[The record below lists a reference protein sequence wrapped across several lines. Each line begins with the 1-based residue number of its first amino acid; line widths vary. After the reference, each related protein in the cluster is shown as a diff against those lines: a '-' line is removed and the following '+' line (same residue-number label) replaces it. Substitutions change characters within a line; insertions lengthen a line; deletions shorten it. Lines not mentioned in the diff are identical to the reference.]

1 MYAIIGAILIGI
13 WYSKDSGVEKIVPW
27 SEFEEKYIYT
37 KGVTE
42 ITVITQKHE
51 VEAKITDNSAREN
64 FKDVKLPA
72 KNPAKNVVVRSVY
85 HTDND
90 LSESI
95 KNWNTTKN

>member
-1 MYAIIGAILIGI
+1 MKKQNNPKTFSFRFNIFWMYAIIGAILIGI

-64 FKDVKLPA
+64 
-72 KNPAKNVVVRSVY
+72 
-85 HTDND
+85 T
-90 LSESI
+90 
-95 KNWNTTKN
+95 